1 MKKKIASS
9 GLTVLFIAACWMAYS
24 FSYIGRLNFSA
35 SMADMTSSGVLLK
48 SQAGAVT
55 TGFFICYGC
64 GQFLSGML
72 GDRINPRYLV
82 FAGLVCSSLI
92 NFGIAMGPPL
102 WFMIVLWSLNGFAQS
117 LLWAPICKIVSDR
130 VSSNRRQ
137 KACTALATTMAG
149 GTLMAYILSA
159 LLINAFGWKA
169 AFISGSGATL
179 LAAVTW
185 IIVTTKIE
193 HDADK
198 NGVEEDIV
206 AVHEDD
212 GEEVPHEEI
221 PTNLWQLLCVSGL
234 TILALV
240 GGVQGVLKDCMSTW
254 VPTFIED
261 MFNMGSVISILTGA
275 FLPIFGFFGPIFT
288 NKLMMKTRD
297 ELSSLFILFLISS
310 GCLAMLALFGRF
322 SIAISIVALALTYAC
337 SLGQNMILIGTLPM
351 YFSKL
356 GKVSTITGTMNALCY
371 VTTAAVSWIVGVL
384 VDRTGWTIVM
394 AGWFVLSA
402 LAAVGTLFA
411 KRRWNKFRR
420 NLF

>member
-1 MKKKIASS
+1 MAHHSIGTYFKKGGFFFFMKKKIASS
-9 GLTVLFIAACWMAYS
+9 GSTVLFVAACWMAYS

-35 SMADMTSSGVLLK
+35 SMADMTSSGILLK

-72 GDRINPRYLV
+72 GDKINPRYLV
-82 FAGLVCSSLI
+82 FAGLTFSSLI
-92 NFGIAMGPPL
+92 NFGISMGPPL
-102 WFMIVLWSLNGFAQS
+102 WLMIVLWSMNGLSQS

-130 VSSNRRQ
+130 VSTARRQ

-149 GTLMAYILSA
+149 MNNIQYI
-159 LLINAFGWKA
+159 
-169 AFISGSGATL
+169 
-179 LAAVTW
+179 VW

-193 HDADK
+193 HTADK
-198 NGVEEDIV
+198 NGIEEDIV
-206 AVHEDD
+206 IHQEED
-212 GEEVPHEEI
+212 GEKVPHEEI

-254 VPTFIED
+254 VPTFITD
-261 MFNMGSVISILTGA
+261 MFDLGSVISILTGTL
-275 FLPIFGFFGPIFT
+275 LPIFGFFGPIFT
-288 NKLMMKTRD
+288 NKIMMKTRD
-297 ELSSLFILFLISS
+297 ELSSLFILFVISA

-322 SIAISIVALALTYAC
+322 SIVISIIALAVTYAC
-337 SLGQNMILIGTLPM
+337 SLGQNMILVGTLPM
-351 YFSKL
+351 YFSKA
-356 GKVSTITGTMNALCY
+356 GKVSTITGTMDAVCY
-371 VTTAAVSWIVGVL
+371 LTTAVVSSITGVL
-384 VDRTGWTIVM
+384 VDNTGWTLVM
-394 AGWFVLSA
+394 TGWLVLTV
-402 LAAVGTLFA
+402 LAAIGTLFA

>member
-169 AFISGSGATL
+169 AFISGSSATL
-179 LAAVTW
+179 LAAVVW
-185 IIVTTKIE
+185 ITVTTKIE
-193 HDADK
+193 HEADK
-198 NGVEEDIV
+198 NGIVEEIEV
-206 AVHEDD
+206 KHEEE

-221 PTNLWQLLCVSGL
+221 PTGLWQLLCVSGL

>member
-159 LLINAFGWKA
+159 VLINAFGWKA
-169 AFISGSGATL
+169 AFISGSSATL
-179 LAAVTW
+179 LAAVVW
-185 IIVTTKIE
+185 ITVTTKIE
-193 HDADK
+193 HEADK
-198 NGVEEDIV
+198 NGIVEEIEV
-206 AVHEDD
+206 KHEEE

-221 PTNLWQLLCVSGL
+221 PTGLWQLLCVSGL

-275 FLPIFGFFGPIFT
+275 FLPIFGFFGPIVT
-288 NKLMMKTRD
+288 NKIMMKTRD
-297 ELSSLFILFLISS
+297 ELSSLFILFVISA

-322 SIAISIVALALTYAC
+322 SIVISIIALAVTYAC

-351 YFSKL
+351 YFSKA
-356 GKVSTITGTMNALCY
+356 GKVSTITGTMDAVCY
-371 VTTAAVSWIVGVL
+371 LTTAVVSSVTGVL

>member
-92 NFGIAMGPPL
+92 NFGIAVGPPL

-159 LLINAFGWKA
+159 VLINAFGWKA
-169 AFISGSGATL
+169 AFISGSSATL
-179 LAAVTW
+179 LAAVVW
-185 IIVTTKIE
+185 ITVTTKIE
-193 HDADK
+193 HEADK
-198 NGVEEDIV
+198 NGIVEEIEV
-206 AVHEDD
+206 KHEEE

-221 PTNLWQLLCVSGL
+221 PTGLWQLLCVSGL

-275 FLPIFGFFGPIFT
+275 FLPIFGFFGPIVT
-288 NKLMMKTRD
+288 NKIMMKTRD
-297 ELSSLFILFLISS
+297 ELSSLFILFVISA

-322 SIAISIVALALTYAC
+322 SIVISIIALAVTYAC

-351 YFSKL
+351 YFSKA
-356 GKVSTITGTMNALCY
+356 GKVSTITGTRDAVCY
-371 VTTAAVSWIVGVL
+371 LTTAVISSVTGVL

>member
-159 LLINAFGWKA
+159 VLINAFGWKA
-169 AFISGSGATL
+169 AFISGSSATL
-179 LAAVTW
+179 LAAVVW
-185 IIVTTKIE
+185 ITVTTKIE
-193 HDADK
+193 HEADK
-198 NGVEEDIV
+198 NGIVEEIEV
-206 AVHEDD
+206 KHEEE

-221 PTNLWQLLCVSGL
+221 PTGLWQLLCVSGL

>member
-82 FAGLVCSSLI
+82 FAGLTCSSLL
-92 NFGIAMGPPL
+92 NFGISLGPPL
-102 WFMIVLWSLNGFAQS
+102 WVMIILWSLNGLSQS

-130 VSSNRRQ
+130 VSTARRQ

-169 AFISGSGATL
+169 AFISGSSATL
-179 LAAVTW
+179 LAAVVW
-185 IIVTTKIE
+185 ITVTTKIE
-193 HDADK
+193 HEADK

-261 MFNMGSVISILTGA
+261 MFNMRTLNSILTRA
-275 FLPIFGFFGPIFT
+275 YFPIFGNFGPILT
-288 NKLMMKTRD
+288 NKIMITTPH
-297 ELSSLFILFLISS
+297 ELSSLFILFVISA

-322 SIAISIVALALTYAC
+322 SIVISIIALAVTYAC

-351 YFSKL
+351 YFSKA
-356 GKVSTITGTMNALCY
+356 GKVSTITGTMDAVCY
-371 VTTAAVSWIVGVL
+371 LTTAVVSSVTGVL

-402 LAAVGTLFA
+402 LAAVGTIFA

>member
-149 GTLMAYILSA
+149 GTLMAYILSSV
-159 LLINAFGWKA
+159 LINAFGWKA
-169 AFISGSGATL
+169 AFISGSSATL
-179 LAAVTW
+179 LAAVVW
-185 IIVTTKIE
+185 ITVTTKIE
-193 HDADK
+193 HEADK
-198 NGVEEDIV
+198 NGIVEEIEV
-206 AVHEDD
+206 KHEEE

-221 PTNLWQLLCVSGL
+221 PTGLWQLLCVSGL

>member
-1 MKKKIASS
+1 MKKKIASN

-92 NFGIAMGPPL
+92 NFGIAVGPPL

-159 LLINAFGWKA
+159 VLINAFGWKA
-169 AFISGSGATL
+169 AFISGSSATL
-179 LAAVTW
+179 LAAVVW
-185 IIVTTKIE
+185 ITVTTKIE
-193 HDADK
+193 HEADK
-198 NGVEEDIV
+198 NGIVEEIEV
-206 AVHEDD
+206 KHEEE

-221 PTNLWQLLCVSGL
+221 PTGLWQLLCVSGL

-356 GKVSTITGTMNALCY
+356 GKVSTITGTMNALFY

>member
-159 LLINAFGWKA
+159 VLINAFGWKA
-169 AFISGSGATL
+169 AFISGSSATL
-179 LAAVTW
+179 LAAVVW
-185 IIVTTKIE
+185 ITVTTKIE
-193 HDADK
+193 HEADK
-198 NGVEEDIV
+198 NGIVEEIEV
-206 AVHEDD
+206 KHEEE

-221 PTNLWQLLCVSGL
+221 PTGLWQLLCVSGL

-275 FLPIFGFFGPIFT
+275 FLPIFGFFGPIVT
-288 NKLMMKTRD
+288 NKIMMKTRD
-297 ELSSLFILFLISS
+297 ELSSLFILFVISA

-322 SIAISIVALALTYAC
+322 SIVIYIIALAVTYAC

-371 VTTAAVSWIVGVL
+371 VTTAAVSWIVGFL

>member
-82 FAGLVCSSLI
+82 FAGLTCSSLL
-92 NFGIAMGPPL
+92 NFGISLGPPL
-102 WFMIVLWSLNGFAQS
+102 WVMIILWSLNGLSQS

-169 AFISGSGATL
+169 AFISGSSATL

>member
-1 MKKKIASS
+1 
-9 GLTVLFIAACWMAYS
+9 MAYS

-92 NFGIAMGPPL
+92 NFGIAVGPPL

-159 LLINAFGWKA
+159 VLINAFGWKA
-169 AFISGSGATL
+169 AFISGSSATL
-179 LAAVTW
+179 LAAVVW
-185 IIVTTKIE
+185 ITVTTKIE
-193 HDADK
+193 HEADK
-198 NGVEEDIV
+198 NGIVEEIEV
-206 AVHEDD
+206 KHEEE

-221 PTNLWQLLCVSGL
+221 PTGLWQLLCVSGL

-254 VPTFIED
+254 VPTFIKD

>member
-72 GDRINPRYLV
+72 GDRIKPRYLV

-159 LLINAFGWKA
+159 VLINAFGWKA
-169 AFISGSGATL
+169 AFISGSSATL
-179 LAAVTW
+179 LAAVVW
-185 IIVTTKIE
+185 ITVTTKIE
-193 HDADK
+193 HEADK
-198 NGVEEDIV
+198 NGIVEEIEV
-206 AVHEDD
+206 KHEEE

-221 PTNLWQLLCVSGL
+221 PTGLWQLLCVSGL

>member
-169 AFISGSGATL
+169 AFISGSSATL
-179 LAAVTW
+179 LAAVVW
-185 IIVTTKIE
+185 ITVTTKIE
-193 HDADK
+193 HEADK
-198 NGVEEDIV
+198 NGIVEEIEV
-206 AVHEDD
+206 KHEE

-221 PTNLWQLLCVSGL
+221 PTGLWQLLCVSGL

>member
-159 LLINAFGWKA
+159 VLINAFGWKA
-169 AFISGSGATL
+169 AFISGSSATL
-179 LAAVTW
+179 LAAVVW
-185 IIVTTKIE
+185 ITVTTKIE
-193 HDADK
+193 HEADK
-198 NGVEEDIV
+198 NGIVEEIEV
-206 AVHEDD
+206 KHEEE

-221 PTNLWQLLCVSGL
+221 PTGLWQLLCVSGL

-322 SIAISIVALALTYAC
+322 SIAISIVVLALTYAC

>member
-159 LLINAFGWKA
+159 VLINAFGWKA
-169 AFISGSGATL
+169 AFISGSSATL
-179 LAAVTW
+179 LAAVVW
-185 IIVTTKIE
+185 ITITTKIE
-193 HDADK
+193 HEADK
-198 NGVEEDIV
+198 NGIVEEIEV
-206 AVHEDD
+206 KHE
-212 GEEVPHEEI
+212 EEAQHPPHEEI
-221 PTNLWQLLCVSGL
+221 PTGLWQLLCVSGL

>member
-1 MKKKIASS
+1 
-9 GLTVLFIAACWMAYS
+9 
-24 FSYIGRLNFSA
+24 
-35 SMADMTSSGVLLK
+35 
-48 SQAGAVT
+48 
-55 TGFFICYGC
+55 
-64 GQFLSGML
+64 
-72 GDRINPRYLV
+72 
-82 FAGLVCSSLI
+82 
-92 NFGIAMGPPL
+92 
-102 WFMIVLWSLNGFAQS
+102 
-117 LLWAPICKIVSDR
+117 
-130 VSSNRRQ
+130 
-137 KACTALATTMAG
+137 MAG

-169 AFISGSGATL
+169 AFISGSSATL

-198 NGVEEDIV
+198 NGIEENIV

-221 PTNLWQLLCVSGL
+221 PTNLWTLLCVSGL

-254 VPTFIED
+254 VPTFITD
-261 MFNMGSVISILTGA
+261 MFNMGSVVSILTGA
-275 FLPIFGFFGPIFT
+275 FLPIFGFFGPIVT
-288 NKLMMKTRD
+288 NKIMMKTRD
-297 ELSSLFILFLISS
+297 ELSSLFILFVISA

-322 SIAISIVALALTYAC
+322 SIVISIIALAVTYAC

-351 YFSKL
+351 YFSKA
-356 GKVSTITGTMNALCY
+356 GKVSTITGTMDAVCY
-371 VTTAAVSWIVGVL
+371 LTTAVVSSVTGVL
-384 VDRTGWTIVM
+384 VDNTGWTLVM
-394 AGWFVLSA
+394 TGWLVLTV
-402 LAAVGTLFA
+402 LAAIGTLFA

>member
-82 FAGLVCSSLI
+82 FAGLTCSSLL
-92 NFGIAMGPPL
+92 NFGISLGPPL
-102 WFMIVLWSLNGFAQS
+102 WVMIILWSLNGFSQS

-159 LLINAFGWKA
+159 VLINAFGWKA
-169 AFISGSGATL
+169 AFISGSSATL
-179 LAAVTW
+179 LAAVVW
-185 IIVTTKIE
+185 ITVTTKIE
-193 HDADK
+193 HEADK
-198 NGVEEDIV
+198 NGIVEEIEV
-206 AVHEDD
+206 KHEEE

-221 PTNLWQLLCVSGL
+221 PTGLWQLLCVSGL

>member
-1 MKKKIASS
+1 
-9 GLTVLFIAACWMAYS
+9 
-24 FSYIGRLNFSA
+24 
-35 SMADMTSSGVLLK
+35 MTSSGVLLK

-159 LLINAFGWKA
+159 VLINAFGWKA
-169 AFISGSGATL
+169 AFISGSSATL
-179 LAAVTW
+179 LAAVVW
-185 IIVTTKIE
+185 ITVTTKIE
-193 HDADK
+193 HEADK
-198 NGVEEDIV
+198 NGIVEEIEV
-206 AVHEDD
+206 KHEEE

-221 PTNLWQLLCVSGL
+221 PTGLWQLLCVSGL

>member
-1 MKKKIASS
+1 MKKKIASN

-159 LLINAFGWKA
+159 VLINAFGWKA
-169 AFISGSGATL
+169 AFISGSSATL
-179 LAAVTW
+179 LAAVVW
-185 IIVTTKIE
+185 ITVTTKIE
-193 HDADK
+193 HEADK

-234 TILALV
+234 TILAFV

>member
-92 NFGIAMGPPL
+92 NFGIAVGPPL

-159 LLINAFGWKA
+159 VLINAFGWKA
-169 AFISGSGATL
+169 AFISGSSATL

-384 VDRTGWTIVM
+384 VDNTGWTLVM

>member
-159 LLINAFGWKA
+159 VLINAFGWKA
-169 AFISGSGATL
+169 AFISGSSATL
-179 LAAVTW
+179 LAAVVW
-185 IIVTTKIE
+185 ITVTTKIE
-193 HDADK
+193 HEADK
-198 NGVEEDIV
+198 NGIVEEIEV
-206 AVHEDD
+206 KHEEE

-221 PTNLWQLLCVSGL
+221 PTELWQLLCVSGL

>member
-92 NFGIAMGPPL
+92 NFGIAVGPPL

-130 VSSNRRQ
+130 VSPNRRQ

-159 LLINAFGWKA
+159 VLINAFGWKA
-169 AFISGSGATL
+169 AFISGSSATL
-179 LAAVTW
+179 LAAVVW
-185 IIVTTKIE
+185 ITVTTKIE
-193 HDADK
+193 HEADK
-198 NGVEEDIV
+198 NGIVEEIEV
-206 AVHEDD
+206 KHEEE

-221 PTNLWQLLCVSGL
+221 PTGLWQLLCVSGL

>member
-1 MKKKIASS
+1 
-9 GLTVLFIAACWMAYS
+9 
-24 FSYIGRLNFSA
+24 
-35 SMADMTSSGVLLK
+35 
-48 SQAGAVT
+48 
-55 TGFFICYGC
+55 
-64 GQFLSGML
+64 
-72 GDRINPRYLV
+72 
-82 FAGLVCSSLI
+82 
-92 NFGIAMGPPL
+92 
-102 WFMIVLWSLNGFAQS
+102 
-117 LLWAPICKIVSDR
+117 
-130 VSSNRRQ
+130 
-137 KACTALATTMAG
+137 
-149 GTLMAYILSA
+149 MAYILSA

-169 AFISGSGATL
+169 AFISGSSATL

-275 FLPIFGFFGPIFT
+275 FLPIFGFFGPIVT
-288 NKLMMKTRD
+288 NKIMMKTRD
-297 ELSSLFILFLISS
+297 ELSSLFILFVISA

-322 SIAISIVALALTYAC
+322 SIVISIIALAVTYAC

-351 YFSKL
+351 YFSKA
-356 GKVSTITGTMNALCY
+356 GKVSTITGTMDAVCY
-371 VTTAAVSWIVGVL
+371 LTTAVVSSVTGVL

>member
-82 FAGLVCSSLI
+82 FAGLTCSSLL
-92 NFGIAMGPPL
+92 NFGISLGPPL
-102 WFMIVLWSLNGFAQS
+102 WVMIILWSLNGLSQS

-130 VSSNRRQ
+130 VSTARRQ

-169 AFISGSGATL
+169 AFISGSSATL

-206 AVHEDD
+206 TVHEDD

>member
-1 MKKKIASS
+1 MKKKIASN

-117 LLWAPICKIVSDR
+117 LLWAPICKIVSYR
-130 VSSNRRQ
+130 VSSTRRQ

-159 LLINAFGWKA
+159 VLINAFGWKA
-169 AFISGSGATL
+169 AFISGSSATL
-179 LAAVTW
+179 LAAVVW
-185 IIVTTKIE
+185 ITVTTKIE
-193 HDADK
+193 HEADK
-198 NGVEEDIV
+198 NGIVEEIEV
-206 AVHEDD
+206 KHEEE

-221 PTNLWQLLCVSGL
+221 PTGLWQLLCVSGL

-411 KRRWNKFRR
+411 TRRWNKFRR

>member
-159 LLINAFGWKA
+159 VLINAFGWKA
-169 AFISGSGATL
+169 AFISGSSATL
-179 LAAVTW
+179 LAAVVW
-185 IIVTTKIE
+185 ITVTTKIE
-193 HDADK
+193 HEADK
-198 NGVEEDIV
+198 NGIVEEIEV
-206 AVHEDD
+206 KHEEE

-221 PTNLWQLLCVSGL
+221 PTGLWQLLCVSGL

-356 GKVSTITGTMNALCY
+356 GNVSTITGTMNALCY

>member
-82 FAGLVCSSLI
+82 FAGLTCSSLL
-92 NFGIAMGPPL
+92 NFGISLGPPL
-102 WFMIVLWSLNGFAQS
+102 WVMIILWSLNGLSQS

-130 VSSNRRQ
+130 VSTARRQ

-169 AFISGSGATL
+169 AFISGSSATL

-402 LAAVGTLFA
+402 LAPVGTLFA

>member
-117 LLWAPICKIVSDR
+117 LLWAPICKIVSYR

-159 LLINAFGWKA
+159 VLINAFGWKA
-169 AFISGSGATL
+169 AFISGSSATL
-179 LAAVTW
+179 LAAVVW
-185 IIVTTKIE
+185 ITVTTKIE
-193 HDADK
+193 HEADK
-198 NGVEEDIV
+198 NGIVEEIEV
-206 AVHEDD
+206 KHEEE

-221 PTNLWQLLCVSGL
+221 PTGLWQLLCVSGL

>member
-159 LLINAFGWKA
+159 VLINAFGWKA
-169 AFISGSGATL
+169 AFISGSSATL
-179 LAAVTW
+179 LAAVVW
-185 IIVTTKIE
+185 ITVTTKIE
-193 HDADK
+193 HEADK
-198 NGVEEDIV
+198 NGIVEEIEV
-206 AVHEDD
+206 KHEEA

-221 PTNLWQLLCVSGL
+221 PTGLWQLLCVSGL

>member
-9 GLTVLFIAACWMAYS
+9 GLTVLFIDACWMAYS

-92 NFGIAMGPPL
+92 NFGIAVGPPL

-159 LLINAFGWKA
+159 VLINAFGWKA
-169 AFISGSGATL
+169 AFISGSSATL

>member
-92 NFGIAMGPPL
+92 NFGIAVGPPL

-159 LLINAFGWKA
+159 VLINAFGWKA
-169 AFISGSGATL
+169 AFISGSSATL
-179 LAAVTW
+179 LAAVVW
-185 IIVTTKIE
+185 ITVTTKIE
-193 HDADK
+193 HEADK
-198 NGVEEDIV
+198 NGIVEEIEV
-206 AVHEDD
+206 KHEEE

-221 PTNLWQLLCVSGL
+221 PTGLWQLLCVSGL

-275 FLPIFGFFGPIFT
+275 FLPIFGFFGPIVT
-288 NKLMMKTRD
+288 NKIMMKTRD
-297 ELSSLFILFLISS
+297 ELSSLFILFVISA

-322 SIAISIVALALTYAC
+322 SIVISIIALAVTYAC

>member
-159 LLINAFGWKA
+159 VLINAFGWKA
-169 AFISGSGATL
+169 AFISGSSATL
-179 LAAVTW
+179 LAAVVW
-185 IIVTTKIE
+185 ITVTTKIE
-193 HDADK
+193 HEADK
-198 NGVEEDIV
+198 NGIVEEIEV
-206 AVHEDD
+206 KHEEE

-221 PTNLWQLLCVSGL
+221 PTGLWQLLCVSGL

-297 ELSSLFILFLISS
+297 ELSSLFMLFLISS

>member
-92 NFGIAMGPPL
+92 NFGIAVGPPL

-169 AFISGSGATL
+169 AFISGSSATL

>member
-1 MKKKIASS
+1 MKKKIASN

-92 NFGIAMGPPL
+92 NFGIAVGPPL

-130 VSSNRRQ
+130 VSTARRQ

-169 AFISGSGATL
+169 AFISGSSATL

>member
-1 MKKKIASS
+1 
-9 GLTVLFIAACWMAYS
+9 
-24 FSYIGRLNFSA
+24 
-35 SMADMTSSGVLLK
+35 
-48 SQAGAVT
+48 
-55 TGFFICYGC
+55 
-64 GQFLSGML
+64 ML

-159 LLINAFGWKA
+159 VLINAFGWKA
-169 AFISGSGATL
+169 AFISGSSATL
-179 LAAVTW
+179 LAAVVW
-185 IIVTTKIE
+185 ITVTTKIE
-193 HDADK
+193 HEADK
-198 NGVEEDIV
+198 NGIVEEIEV
-206 AVHEDD
+206 KHEEE

-221 PTNLWQLLCVSGL
+221 PTGLWQLLCVSGL

-275 FLPIFGFFGPIFT
+275 FLPIFGFFGPIVT
-288 NKLMMKTRD
+288 NKIMMKTRD
-297 ELSSLFILFLISS
+297 ELSSLFILFVISAV
-310 GCLAMLALFGRF
+310 CLAMLALFGRF
-322 SIAISIVALALTYAC
+322 SIVISIIALAVTYAC

-351 YFSKL
+351 YFSKA
-356 GKVSTITGTMNALCY
+356 GKVSTITGTMDAVCY
-371 VTTAAVSWIVGVL
+371 LTTAVVSSVTGVL

>member
-92 NFGIAMGPPL
+92 NFGIAVGPPL

-159 LLINAFGWKA
+159 VLINAFGWKA
-169 AFISGSGATL
+169 AFISGSSATL
-179 LAAVTW
+179 LAAVVW
-185 IIVTTKIE
+185 ITVTTKIE
-193 HDADK
+193 HEADK
-198 NGVEEDIV
+198 NGIVEEIEV
-206 AVHEDD
+206 KHEEE

-221 PTNLWQLLCVSGL
+221 PTGLWQLLCVSGL

-322 SIAISIVALALTYAC
+322 SIAISIVALALTYAG

>member
-1 MKKKIASS
+1 MKKKIASN

-92 NFGIAMGPPL
+92 NFGIAVGLPL

-169 AFISGSGATL
+169 AFISGSSATL
-179 LAAVTW
+179 LAAVVW
-185 IIVTTKIE
+185 ITVTTKIE
-193 HDADK
+193 HEADK
-198 NGVEEDIV
+198 NGIVEEIEV
-206 AVHEDD
+206 KHEEE

-221 PTNLWQLLCVSGL
+221 PTGLWQLLCVSGL

>member
-82 FAGLVCSSLI
+82 FAGLTCSSLL
-92 NFGIAMGPPL
+92 NFGISLGPPL
-102 WFMIVLWSLNGFAQS
+102 WVMIILWSLNGLSQS

-130 VSSNRRQ
+130 VSTARRQ

-169 AFISGSGATL
+169 AFISGSSATL

-206 AVHEDD
+206 AGHEDD

-337 SLGQNMILIGTLPM
+337 ALGQNMILIGTLPM